1 MPKNYEQLLIIT
13 AGIIETARKN
23 AGMTQKELA
32 DRLGVIQST
41 VSRIELGTLSPTLF
55 HWLQMCKLLYIPH
68 DAISIGYLDRCTI
81 TRFNSNQ
88 VEGGYNIPKAY
99 RDLKCIKVRGLLHFL
114 NYTRNEL
121 GEKVYHSILSDLKMK
136 PTFFVNLDNQVNLN
150 FLNDFL
156 TAFEDH
162 RKLTNKT
169 KNEIMKYASSEK
181 CHGAL
186 STLYRN
192 ADSQIDLMGRFIN
205 NFPKYGRCFSLK
217 IEKEKPDQLTFITDF
232 EEPVK
237 KAFTSMGKEADSL
250 IWSLFEYY
258 LQNFSL
264 FKYKHQEQ
272 KPKEIII
279 NSSEPDQYFR
289 RQVTLTVA

>member
-13 AGIIETARKN
+13 AGIVETARKN

-32 DRLGVIQST
+32 DKLEVIQST
-41 VSRIELGTLSPTLF
+41 VSRIELGSLAPTLF
-55 HWLQMCKLLYIPH
+55 HWMQMCKLLNIPH
-68 DAISIGYLDRCTI
+68 DAISIGYLDRCTL
-81 TRFNSNQ
+81 TRYNSNP

-99 RDLKCIKVRGLLHFL
+99 RDLKCIKVRGILHFL

-121 GEKVYHSILSDLKMK
+121 GENVYLSILSDLKMK

-156 TAFEDH
+156 SAFEDH
-162 RKLTNKT
+162 QKLTSKT
-169 KNEIMKYASSEK
+169 KNGIMKYAASEK
-181 CHGAL
+181 SHGAL

-205 NFPKYGRCFSLK
+205 NAAKYGKAFTME
-217 IEKEKPDQLTFITDF
+217 IEKENPDQITFITGT
-232 EEPVK
+232 EEPLR
-237 KAFTSMGKEADSL
+237 KAFDKMGRAAEER
-250 IWSLFEYY
+250 IWSLFDYY

-272 KPKEIII
+272 KPKEIMVNI
-279 NSSEPDQYFR
+279 SERENFQ